1 MIKKG
6 SNHWSGILLLL
17 IVISFLFYKII
28 FSSLPL
34 DEMLYTTEETQN
46 LQVQL
51 HRDLLRYRNNKINQY
66 DTLNNKINILN
77 KNIRSLTNYK
87 SIVTELKLVEITR
100 LNDTIEQQAN
110 LLEDFKT
117 HHSILKN
124 SLLYIF
130 NLSGDLYS
138 MYLNSSSKDKLQ
150 LKAELITLLL
160 EFKENPTP
168 YNANKIYPLIDQLN
182 IKPDRDTNAL
192 INHSLIILERIPE
205 IDNTLE
211 KFNELNIET
220 TIVSIKNKLNESISE
235 QSNKSHIFNILLL
248 LFTGYLIAYIA
259 YIFIN
264 LQKRKQEIS
273 NSNEKLS
280 NEISLRE
287 KTEKALY
294 QLVEID
300 KNGTNSDEDR
310 ILYLLSAIC
319 NALNVEYAYISQI
332 QPSGTTAKI
341 LGLLD
346 HGILKNN
353 ISYELKGT
361 PCEEAIKNGRLVY
374 NRDLSNYFPDCS
386 LSILQK
392 AESLIAISLTNKKN
406 KLLGVLTIASTSPIL
421 DTNLSEN
428 ILSIIKPR
436 AVIELEHQIEI
447 NNNKRYELGL
457 SLIDEWIARLVTE
470 GYEKDIF
477 FKNICFAA
485 QEITR
490 SQLATFPILNKETN
504 TYYFHAATGRESRAF
519 ENVATST
526 DNEDFFSS
534 TILQNKSRH
543 ISNLNSTI
551 STTSIDFKKTNLNSV
566 LLSPVTLKDKP
577 YGAIAVFRTDQ
588 EFDHIDIRLLS
599 QFSQSVQMAIM
610 NMQLVSLIKSER
622 ERAEVTLHS
631 IADAVITTNTD
642 GKIEYMNN
650 VAESL
655 TAWTLDEAKN
665 RKIQDI
671 FRIKDIDTGEAI
683 HEIIDTCLLDG
694 ISINKSILKLVSK
707 NGNHK
712 DIESSISPILNT
724 SNKIEGIVIVFHDE
738 SQRRQLENTVKHQAT
753 HDALT
758 DLLNRSAFDT
768 DLSNHLYDVKNNNEK
783 QHILCYLDLDR
794 FKLIN
799 DTAGHNA
806 GDQCLIQITALIQS
820 CVRSEDI
827 LARLGGDEFGLILK
841 NCTLDSALKITNNIV
856 QSISNMKFNWEGCD
870 YKLGVSIGIHELD
883 ESIKN
888 TTEAIRRADLA
899 CYTAKD
905 LGKSQVYVYK
915 EKDCEIAQRHEE
927 MLWANQVRNAIDYN
941 RICLYAQPIIS
952 LNKEAPNEKHVEILV
967 RLLDQDDQ
975 LMSPGEFMPAAERYN
990 LMHLIDKKVI
1000 FETFSFISKNLSE
1013 TKTTSHFSINLSVN
1027 TLSDH
1032 GLASYIKGLAE
1043 QFDIDPRTICFEI
1056 AEVAAIKNLKQTQS
1070 IIKNLSTIGFKF
1082 ALDNFGSSFSSF
1094 QYLKSISVDYLKI
1107 DGGFVSD
1114 MVNNNIDRAMV
1125 SAINEV
1131 GHIMGIET
1139 IAEYAENDQIIKLLK
1154 DIKTDFAQGYGIAQP
1169 LPIEEVFSVDEKSQ
1183 DKLTSPSLK
1192 VINNKP

>member
-6 SNHWSGILLLL
+6 SSHWSGILLLL
-17 IVISFLFYKII
+17 MVISFLFYKII

-51 HRDLLRYRNNKINQY
+51 HRDLLRYRNNKISQY
-66 DTLNNKINILN
+66 DTLNNKIDVLN
-77 KNIRSLTNYK
+77 KNILSLTNYK
-87 SIVTELKLVEITR
+87 SVITELKLVEITR
-100 LNDTIEQQAN
+100 LNNTIEKQAN

-138 MYLNSSSKDKLQ
+138 MYLNSSSKDRLQ

-160 EFKENPTP
+160 EFKENPTR
-168 YNANKIYPLIDQLN
+168 YNANRIYPLIDQLN

-192 INHSLIILERIPE
+192 INHGLIILERIPE
-205 IDNTLE
+205 IDTTLE

-220 TIVSIKNKLNESISE
+220 IIVSIKNKLNESISE

-346 HGILKNN
+346 HGIFKNN
-353 ISYELKGT
+353 ISYDLKGT
-361 PCEEAIKNGRLVY
+361 PCEEAIKNDRLVY
-374 NRDLSNYFPDCS
+374 NHGLLNYFPDCN
-386 LSILQK
+386 LSILQR
-392 AESLIAISLTNKKN
+392 AESLIAVSLTDKKN
-406 KLLGVLTIASTSPIL
+406 RLLGVLTIASTSPIL

-436 AVIELEHQIEI
+436 AVIELENQIEI
-447 NNNKRYELGL
+447 NNNKRYEHGL

-477 FKNICFAA
+477 FKNVCLAA

-490 SQLATFPILNKETN
+490 SQLATFPILNKETD

-519 ENVATST
+519 ENVATNI
-526 DNEDFFSS
+526 DNKDFFSS
-534 TILQNKSRH
+534 VILQNKGRL
-543 ISNLNSTI
+543 ISNLNSADN
-551 STTSIDFKKTNLNSV
+551 TTSINFKNTNLKSV
-566 LLSPVTLKDKP
+566 LLSPVTLKEKP
-577 YGAIAVFRTDQ
+577 YGAIAVFKTDQ

-631 IADAVITTNTD
+631 IADAVITTNIN
-642 GKIEYMNN
+642 GEIEYMNN

-665 RKIQDI
+665 KKIQDV
-671 FRIKDIDTGEAI
+671 FRIEDIDTGEAI
-683 HEIIDTCLLDG
+683 HEIINACLLDG
-694 ISINKSILKLVSK
+694 VSINKSILKLVSR
-707 NGNHK
+707 NETHK
-712 DIESSISPILNT
+712 DIESSLSPILNT
-724 SNKIEGIVIVFHDE
+724 SNEIEGIVIVFHDE
-738 SQRRQLENTVKHQAT
+738 SQRRQLENTVKYQAT
-753 HDALT
+753 HDTLT
-758 DLLNRSAFDT
+758 DLLNRSAFDIE
-768 DLSNHLYDVKNNNEK
+768 LSNNLYDIKNNNEK
-783 QHILCYLDLDR
+783 QHVLCYLDLDR
-794 FKLIN
+794 FKLVN

-806 GDQCLIQITALIQS
+806 GDQCLIQITAIIQS
-820 CVRSEDI
+820 CVRGEDI

-841 NCTLDSALKITNNIV
+841 NCTLDSALRITKNIV
-856 QSISNMKFNWEGCD
+856 QSISNMKFSWDDCD

-888 TTEAIRRADLA
+888 TTEAIRQVDLA

-905 LGKSQVYVYK
+905 LGKGQVYVYK
-915 EKDCEIAQRHEE
+915 AQDCEIAQHQEE
-927 MLWANQVRNAIDYN
+927 ALWASRVRDAIDN
-941 RICLYAQPIIS
+941 DRLRLYAQPIVS
-952 LNKEAPNEKHVEILV
+952 LNEKSSNETYVEILV

-975 LMSPGEFMPAAERYN
+975 LMLPGTFMPAAERFN

-1000 FETFSFISKNLSE
+1000 FETFSFIAENLATSRN
-1013 TKTTSHFSINLSVN
+1013 TSHFAINLSIN
-1027 TLSDH
+1027 TLQDKN
-1032 GLASYIKGLAE
+1032 LASYIKDLVE
-1043 QFDIDPRTICFEI
+1043 KFDIDPKMICFEI
-1056 AEVAAIKNLKQTQS
+1056 AEISAIKYLKQTQS
-1070 IIKNLSTIGFKF
+1070 IIKDLSAIGFKF
-1082 ALDNFGSSFSSF
+1082 ALDNFGSNFSSF
-1094 QYLKSISVDYLKI
+1094 QYLKNVSIDYLKI
-1107 DGGFVSD
+1107 DGGFVAD

-1169 LPIEEVFSVDEKSQ
+1169 LPIEEIFSVSDRSQ

-1192 VINNKP
+1192 IVDNKS